1 MVQQFEEAPRFQQT
15 QMGVGMSLDDT
26 TKNFV
31 EKLIV
36 DYGTSRGI
44 KIALDVGV
52 PAYAISMVLNTPIA
66 QQAISGATGDAK
78 TMLGDVKEGIL
89 GLFNV
94 NQDPNLGLQQLQQ
107 GQAMLDPRVTRE
119 QQQAAGQLPEQQAI
133 AQQQAETQQQIM
145 NEISQANQQAQQT
158 GGNFVSGPAGMGG
171 LSSYNPTGFG
181 SNIAGNVTIGKADGG
196 LVSLFKKGF

>member
-1 MVQQFEEAPRFQQT
+1 MVQRFEEAPRFQQT
-15 QMGVGMSLDDT
+15 QMGVGMPPDDT
-26 TKNFV
+26 IQDQIKDLITRFGITK
-31 EKLIV
+31 
-36 DYGTSRGI
+36 GI
-44 KIALDVGV
+44 QLAFSSGIDPLAISIALNSPIGDRAVKSTKGVVGKV
-52 PAYAISMVLNTPIA
+52 GS
-66 QQAISGATGDAK
+66 
-78 TMLGDVKEGIL
+78 GIL

-107 GQAMLDPRVTRE
+107 AQAMLDPRVTRE
-119 QQQAAGQLPEQQAI
+119 QQQAAGLLPEQQAI
-133 AQQQAETQQQIM
+133 AQQQAQTQQQIM

-181 SNIAGNVTIGKADGG
+181 SNIAGNITIGKADGG

>member
-133 AQQQAETQQQIM
+133 AQQQAQTQQQIM

-158 GGNFVSGPAGMGG
+158 GGNFVSGPAGMG
-171 LSSYNPTGFG
+171 
-181 SNIAGNVTIGKADGG
+181 
-196 LVSLFKKGF
+196 

>member
-1 MVQQFEEAPRFQQT
+1 MVQRFEEAPRFQQT
-15 QMGVGMSLDDT
+15 QMGVGMPPDDT
-26 TKNFV
+26 IQDQIKDLITRFGITK
-31 EKLIV
+31 
-36 DYGTSRGI
+36 GI
-44 KIALDVGV
+44 QIALGANIS
-52 PAYAISMVLNTPIA
+52 PLAISIALNSPI
-66 QQAISGATGDAK
+66 GDRA
-78 TMLGDVKEGIL
+78 VKSTKGVVGKVGSGIL

-107 GQAMLDPRVTRE
+107 AQAMLDPRVTRE
-119 QQQAAGQLPEQQAI
+119 QQQAAGLLPEQQAI
-133 AQQQAETQQQIM
+133 AQQQAQTQQQIM

-181 SNIAGNVTIGKADGG
+181 SNIAGNITIGKADGG

>member
-1 MVQQFEEAPRFQQT
+1 MVQRFEEAPRFQRT
-15 QMGVGMSLDDT
+15 QMGVGMPPDDT
-26 TKNFV
+26 IQDQIKDLITRFGITK
-31 EKLIV
+31 
-36 DYGTSRGI
+36 GI
-44 KIALDVGV
+44 QIALGANIS
-52 PAYAISMVLNTPIA
+52 PLAISIALNSPI
-66 QQAISGATGDAK
+66 GDRA
-78 TMLGDVKEGIL
+78 VKSTKGVVGKVGSGIL

-119 QQQAAGQLPEQQAI
+119 QQQAAGLLPEQQAI
-133 AQQQAETQQQIM
+133 AQQQAQTQQQIM

>member
-1 MVQQFEEAPRFQQT
+1 MVQRFEEAPRFQQT
-15 QMGVGMSLDDT
+15 QMGVGMPPDATIQDQIKDLIT
-26 TKNFV
+26 RFGITK
-31 EKLIV
+31 
-36 DYGTSRGI
+36 GI
-44 KIALDVGV
+44 QIALGANIS
-52 PAYAISMVLNTPIA
+52 PLAISIALNSPI
-66 QQAISGATGDAK
+66 GDRA
-78 TMLGDVKEGIL
+78 VKSTKGVVGKVGSGIL

-119 QQQAAGQLPEQQAI
+119 QQQAAGLLPEQQAI
-133 AQQQAETQQQIM
+133 AQQQAQTQQQIM

-181 SNIAGNVTIGKADGG
+181 SNIAGNITIGKADGG

>member
-1 MVQQFEEAPRFQQT
+1 MVQRFEEAPRFQRT
-15 QMGVGMSLDDT
+15 QMGVGMPPDDT
-26 TKNFV
+26 IQDQIKDLITRFGITK
-31 EKLIV
+31 
-36 DYGTSRGI
+36 GI
-44 KIALDVGV
+44 QIALGANIS
-52 PAYAISMVLNTPIA
+52 PLAISIALNSPI
-66 QQAISGATGDAK
+66 GDRA
-78 TMLGDVKEGIL
+78 VKSTKGVVGKVGSGIL

-119 QQQAAGQLPEQQAI
+119 QQQAAGLLPEQQAI
-133 AQQQAETQQQIM
+133 AQQQAQTQQQIM
-145 NEISQANQQAQQT
+145 DEISQANQQAQQT

-181 SNIAGNVTIGKADGG
+181 SNIAGNITIGKADGG

>member
-1 MVQQFEEAPRFQQT
+1 MVQRFEEAPRFQQT
-15 QMGVGMSLDDT
+15 QMGVGMPPDDRIQDQIKDLIT
-26 TKNFV
+26 LFGITK
-31 EKLIV
+31 
-36 DYGTSRGI
+36 GI
-44 KIALDVGV
+44 QIALGANIS
-52 PAYAISMVLNTPIA
+52 PLAISIALNSPIGDRAVKSTKGMVGKVG
-66 QQAISGATGDAK
+66 S
-78 TMLGDVKEGIL
+78 GIL

-119 QQQAAGQLPEQQAI
+119 QQQAAGLLPEQQAI
-133 AQQQAETQQQIM
+133 AQQQAQTQQQIM

-181 SNIAGNVTIGKADGG
+181 SNIAGNITIGKADGG

>member
-1 MVQQFEEAPRFQQT
+1 MVQRFEEAPRFQRT
-15 QMGVGMSLDDT
+15 QMGVGMPPDDT
-26 TKNFV
+26 IQDQIKDLITRFGITK
-31 EKLIV
+31 
-36 DYGTSRGI
+36 GI
-44 KIALDVGV
+44 QIALGANIS
-52 PAYAISMVLNTPIA
+52 PLAISIALNSPIGDRAVKTTKGMVGKVG
-66 QQAISGATGDAK
+66 S
-78 TMLGDVKEGIL
+78 GIL

-107 GQAMLDPRVTRE
+107 AQAMLDPRVTRE
-119 QQQAAGQLPEQQAI
+119 QQQAAGLLPEQQAI
-133 AQQQAETQQQIM
+133 AQQQAQTQQQIM

-181 SNIAGNVTIGKADGG
+181 SNIAGNITIGKADGG

>member
-1 MVQQFEEAPRFQQT
+1 MVQRFEEAPRFQQT
-15 QMGVGMSLDDT
+15 QMGVGMPPDDT
-26 TKNFV
+26 IQDQIKDLITRFGITK
-31 EKLIV
+31 
-36 DYGTSRGI
+36 GI
-44 KIALDVGV
+44 QIALGANIS
-52 PAYAISMVLNTPIA
+52 PLAISIALNSPIGDRAVKSTKGMVGKVG
-66 QQAISGATGDAK
+66 S
-78 TMLGDVKEGIL
+78 GIL

-119 QQQAAGQLPEQQAI
+119 QQQAAGLLPEQQAI
-133 AQQQAETQQQIM
+133 AQQQAQTQQQIM

>member
-1 MVQQFEEAPRFQQT
+1 MVQRFEEAPRFQQT
-15 QMGVGMSLDDT
+15 QMGVGMPPDDT
-26 TKNFV
+26 IQDQIKDLITRFGITK
-31 EKLIV
+31 
-36 DYGTSRGI
+36 GI
-44 KIALDVGV
+44 QIALGANIS
-52 PAYAISMVLNTPIA
+52 PLAISIALNSPIGDRAVKSTKGMVGKVG
-66 QQAISGATGDAK
+66 S
-78 TMLGDVKEGIL
+78 GIL

-119 QQQAAGQLPEQQAI
+119 QQQAAGLLPEQQAI
-133 AQQQAETQQQIM
+133 AQQQAQTQQQIM
-145 NEISQANQQAQQT
+145 NEIIQANQQAQQT

-181 SNIAGNVTIGKADGG
+181 SNIAGNITIGKADGG

>member
-1 MVQQFEEAPRFQQT
+1 MVQRFEEAPRFQRT
-15 QMGVGMSLDDT
+15 QMGVGMPPDDT
-26 TKNFV
+26 IQDQIKDLITRFGITK
-31 EKLIV
+31 
-36 DYGTSRGI
+36 GI
-44 KIALDVGV
+44 QIALGANIS
-52 PAYAISMVLNTPIA
+52 PLAISIALNSPIGDRAVKSTKGMVGKVG
-66 QQAISGATGDAK
+66 S
-78 TMLGDVKEGIL
+78 GIL

-107 GQAMLDPRVTRE
+107 AQAMLDPRVTRE
-119 QQQAAGQLPEQQAI
+119 QQQAAGLLPEQQAI
-133 AQQQAETQQQIM
+133 AQQQAQTQQQIM

-181 SNIAGNVTIGKADGG
+181 SNIAGNITIGKADRG

>member
-1 MVQQFEEAPRFQQT
+1 MVQRFEEAPRFQRT
-15 QMGVGMSLDDT
+15 QMGVGMPPDDT
-26 TKNFV
+26 IQDQIKDLITRFGITK
-31 EKLIV
+31 
-36 DYGTSRGI
+36 GI
-44 KIALDVGV
+44 QIALGANIS
-52 PAYAISMVLNTPIA
+52 PLAISIALNSPI
-66 QQAISGATGDAK
+66 GDRA
-78 TMLGDVKEGIL
+78 VKSTKGVVGKVGSGIL

-119 QQQAAGQLPEQQAI
+119 QQQAAGLLPEQQAI
-133 AQQQAETQQQIM
+133 AQQQAQTQQQIM

-181 SNIAGNVTIGKADGG
+181 SNIAGNITIGKADGG

>member
-1 MVQQFEEAPRFQQT
+1 MVPRFEEAPRFQRT
-15 QMGVGMSLDDT
+15 QMGVGMPPDDT
-26 TKNFV
+26 IQDQIKDLITRFGITK
-31 EKLIV
+31 
-36 DYGTSRGI
+36 GI
-44 KIALDVGV
+44 QIALGANIS
-52 PAYAISMVLNTPIA
+52 PLAISIALNSPI
-66 QQAISGATGDAK
+66 GDRA
-78 TMLGDVKEGIL
+78 VKSTKGVVGKVGSGIL

-107 GQAMLDPRVTRE
+107 AQAMLDPRVTRE
-119 QQQAAGQLPEQQAI
+119 QQQAAGLLPEQQAI
-133 AQQQAETQQQIM
+133 AQQQAQTQQQIM

-181 SNIAGNVTIGKADGG
+181 SNIAGNITIGKADGG

>member
-15 QMGVGMSLDDT
+15 QMGVGMSPDDT
-26 TKNFV
+26 IQDQIKDLITRFGITK
-31 EKLIV
+31 
-36 DYGTSRGI
+36 GI
-44 KIALDVGV
+44 QIALGANIS
-52 PAYAISMVLNTPIA
+52 PLAISIALNSPIGDRAVKSTKGMVGKVG
-66 QQAISGATGDAK
+66 S
-78 TMLGDVKEGIL
+78 GIL

-119 QQQAAGQLPEQQAI
+119 QQQAAGLLPEQQAI
-133 AQQQAETQQQIM
+133 AQQQAQTQQQMM

-181 SNIAGNVTIGKADGG
+181 SNIAGNITIGKADGG

>member
-1 MVQQFEEAPRFQQT
+1 MVQRFEEAPRFQRT
-15 QMGVGMSLDDT
+15 QMGVGMPPDDT
-26 TKNFV
+26 IQDQIKDLITRFGITK
-31 EKLIV
+31 
-36 DYGTSRGI
+36 GI
-44 KIALDVGV
+44 QLALKSNISPLAISIALNSPIGDRAVKSTKGVVGKV
-52 PAYAISMVLNTPIA
+52 GS
-66 QQAISGATGDAK
+66 
-78 TMLGDVKEGIL
+78 GIL

-107 GQAMLDPRVTRE
+107 AQAMLDPRVTRE
-119 QQQAAGQLPEQQAI
+119 QQQAAGLLPEQQAI
-133 AQQQAETQQQIM
+133 AQQQAQTQQQIM

-181 SNIAGNVTIGKADGG
+181 SNIAGNITIGKADGG

>member
-1 MVQQFEEAPRFQQT
+1 MVKRFEEAPRFQQT
-15 QMGVGMSLDDT
+15 QMGVGMPPDDT
-26 TKNFV
+26 IQDQIKDLITRFGITK
-31 EKLIV
+31 
-36 DYGTSRGI
+36 GI
-44 KIALDVGV
+44 QIALGANIS
-52 PAYAISMVLNTPIA
+52 PLAISIALNSPIGDRAVKSTKGMVGKVG
-66 QQAISGATGDAK
+66 S
-78 TMLGDVKEGIL
+78 GIL

-119 QQQAAGQLPEQQAI
+119 QQQAAGLLPEQQAI
-133 AQQQAETQQQIM
+133 AQQQAQTQQQIM

-181 SNIAGNVTIGKADGG
+181 SNIAGNITIGKADGG

>member
-1 MVQQFEEAPRFQQT
+1 MVQRFEEAPRFQRT
-15 QMGVGMSLDDT
+15 QMGVGMPPDDT
-26 TKNFV
+26 IQDQVKDLITRFGITK
-31 EKLIV
+31 
-36 DYGTSRGI
+36 GI
-44 KIALDVGV
+44 QIALGANIS
-52 PAYAISMVLNTPIA
+52 PLAISIALNSPI
-66 QQAISGATGDAK
+66 GDRA
-78 TMLGDVKEGIL
+78 VKSTKGVVGKVGSGIL

-107 GQAMLDPRVTRE
+107 AQAMLDPRVTRE
-119 QQQAAGQLPEQQAI
+119 QQQAAGLLPEQQAI
-133 AQQQAETQQQIM
+133 AQQQAQTQQQIM

-181 SNIAGNVTIGKADGG
+181 SNIAGNITIGKADGG

>member
-1 MVQQFEEAPRFQQT
+1 MVQEFMSAPRFQPT
-15 QMGVGMSLDDT
+15 QAGVGMPPDDT
-26 TKNFV
+26 TKDFI

-66 QQAISGATGDAK
+66 QQTISGATGDAK
-78 TMLGDVKEGIL
+78 TMLGDVREGIL

-94 NQDPNLGLQQLQQ
+94 NQDPNPRLEALQ
-107 GQAMLDPRVTRE
+107 GQAMFNP
-119 QQQAAGQLPEQQAI
+119 QQQQQQAI
-133 AQQQAETQQQIM
+133 AQQQAQTQQQII
-145 NEISQANQQAQQT
+145 NEINQANQQAQQT
-158 GGNFVSGPAGMGG
+158 GGNFVSGPAGMSGP
-171 LSSYNPTGFG
+171 SSINPTGFG
-181 SNIAGNVTIGKADGG
+181 SNIAGNITIGKADGG

>member
-1 MVQQFEEAPRFQQT
+1 MVQQFKEAPRFQQT
-15 QMGVGMSLDDT
+15 QMGVGMSPDDT
-26 TKNFV
+26 IQDQIKDLITRFGITK
-31 EKLIV
+31 
-36 DYGTSRGI
+36 GI
-44 KIALDVGV
+44 QIALGANIS
-52 PAYAISMVLNTPIA
+52 PLAISIALNSPIGDRAVKSTKGMVGKVG
-66 QQAISGATGDAK
+66 S
-78 TMLGDVKEGIL
+78 GIL

-119 QQQAAGQLPEQQAI
+119 QQQAAGLLPEQQAI
-133 AQQQAETQQQIM
+133 AQQQAQTQQQIM

-181 SNIAGNVTIGKADGG
+181 SNIAGNITIGKADGG

>member
-1 MVQQFEEAPRFQQT
+1 MVQRFEEAPRFQQT
-15 QMGVGMSLDDT
+15 QMGVGMPPDDT
-26 TKNFV
+26 IQDQIKDLITRFGITK
-31 EKLIV
+31 
-36 DYGTSRGI
+36 GI
-44 KIALDVGV
+44 QLALKSNISPLAISIALNSPIGDRAVKSTKGMVGKV
-52 PAYAISMVLNTPIA
+52 GS
-66 QQAISGATGDAK
+66 
-78 TMLGDVKEGIL
+78 GIL

-119 QQQAAGQLPEQQAI
+119 QQQAAGLLPEQQAI
-133 AQQQAETQQQIM
+133 AQQQAQTQQQIM

-181 SNIAGNVTIGKADGG
+181 SNIAGNITIGKADGG

>member
-1 MVQQFEEAPRFQQT
+1 MVQRFEEAPRFQRT
-15 QMGVGMSLDDT
+15 QMGVGMPPDDT
-26 TKNFV
+26 IQDQVKDLITRFGITK
-31 EKLIV
+31 
-36 DYGTSRGI
+36 GI
-44 KIALDVGV
+44 QIALGANIS
-52 PAYAISMVLNTPIA
+52 PLAISIALNSPI
-66 QQAISGATGDAK
+66 GDRA
-78 TMLGDVKEGIL
+78 VKSTKGVVGKVGSGIL

-119 QQQAAGQLPEQQAI
+119 QQQAAGLLPEQQAI
-133 AQQQAETQQQIM
+133 AQQQAQTQQQIM

-181 SNIAGNVTIGKADGG
+181 SNIAGNITIGKADGG

>member
-1 MVQQFEEAPRFQQT
+1 MVQRFEEAPRFQQT
-15 QMGVGMSLDDT
+15 QMGVGMPPDDT
-26 TKNFV
+26 IQDQIKDLITRFGITK
-31 EKLIV
+31 
-36 DYGTSRGI
+36 GI
-44 KIALDVGV
+44 QIALGANIS
-52 PAYAISMVLNTPIA
+52 PLAISIALNSPIGDRAVKSTKGMVGKVG
-66 QQAISGATGDAK
+66 S
-78 TMLGDVKEGIL
+78 GIL

-107 GQAMLDPRVTRE
+107 AQAMLDPRVTRE
-119 QQQAAGQLPEQQAI
+119 QQQAAGLLPEQQAI
-133 AQQQAETQQQIM
+133 AQQQAQTQQQIM

-181 SNIAGNVTIGKADGG
+181 SNIAGNITIGKADGG

>member
-1 MVQQFEEAPRFQQT
+1 MVQRFEEAPRFQRT
-15 QMGVGMSLDDT
+15 QMGVGMPPDDT
-26 TKNFV
+26 IQDQIKDLITRFGITK
-31 EKLIV
+31 
-36 DYGTSRGI
+36 GI
-44 KIALDVGV
+44 QIALGANIS
-52 PAYAISMVLNTPIA
+52 PLAISIALNSPIGDRAVKTTKGMVGKVG
-66 QQAISGATGDAK
+66 S
-78 TMLGDVKEGIL
+78 GIL

-119 QQQAAGQLPEQQAI
+119 QQQAAGLLPEQQAI
-133 AQQQAETQQQIM
+133 AQQQAQTQQQIM

-181 SNIAGNVTIGKADGG
+181 SNIAGNITIGKADGG